1 MKHEVMTASQLFTVK
16 TQAKGDVK
24 AWVQFL
30 VSMRYTGQSID
41 WTPSGQPL
49 QAWINRG
56 VWCVSCPDCPEVMPA
71 EPSIPFFCPNCLN
84 KGNGYAA
91 RGVIFP
97 QERAEIER
105 ILNMRFD
112 KETQNWLLTETV
124 ADLIAQ
130 NKERGEWRE

>member
-1 MKHEVMTASQLFTVK
+1 MQHQVITASQLFTVR
-16 TQAKGDVK
+16 TQTQGDVK

-30 VSMRYTGQSID
+30 VNMRFTGHKID
-41 WTPSGQPL
+41 WTPSGEPL

-71 EPSIPFFCPNCLN
+71 EPGVPFFCPSCLN
-84 KGNGYAA
+84 KGNHYAA
-91 RGVIFP
+91 RAVSFP
-97 QERAEIER
+97 NDKAEIER

-130 NKERGEWRE
+130 NKEHGEWRE